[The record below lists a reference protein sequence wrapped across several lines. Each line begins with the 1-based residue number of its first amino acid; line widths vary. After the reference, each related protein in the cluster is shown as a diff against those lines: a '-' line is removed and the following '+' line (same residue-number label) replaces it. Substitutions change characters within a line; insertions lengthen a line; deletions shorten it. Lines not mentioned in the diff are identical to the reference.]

1 MIYVVYTINYK
12 GKEVLTMILIKNGEI
27 YSPEYIGK
35 KDLLICGNKIE
46 YVGDKIEINQTNLP
60 LEIIDASNKL
70 IFPGFIDSHVHILG
84 GGGEGGFK
92 TRTPEI
98 NVKDIVEG
106 GVTTVVGCLGTDGV
120 TRDMRGLIA
129 KSRALE
135 EEGISSYVYTGSY
148 KIPPKPLMSSIEE
161 DIILIDKIIGVG
173 EIALSDHRG
182 SQPSLEKFIELASEA
197 RRGGILS
204 GKAGILNIHLGDG
217 KDKLKYLRK
226 AVENTE
232 IPITQFLPTHINRNE
247 ELFNEGI
254 EYAKCG
260 GRIDLTTSTTPQ
272 FLKEGEVKCSRG
284 LRRLLDSGV
293 DIKNIT
299 FSSDAQGSLP
309 IFNNLGEYIGTGIG
323 KVSSLYNEV
332 RDAIVE
338 ENIDVETAIKVITS
352 NAADI
357 LKLQKKG
364 RIRKGNH
371 GDLVVVNKE
380 DLKINR
386 VIAKG
391 EILL

>member
-1 MIYVVYTINYK
+1 MIYLVYTINYK
-12 GKEVLTMILIKNGEI
+12 DREILVMILIKNIEI
-27 YSPEYIGK
+27 YAPEYLGM

-46 YVGDKIEINQTNLP
+46 CIGDKIELPEKQLSIEVIDGTNKVL
-60 LEIIDASNKL
+60 
-70 IFPGFIDSHVHILG
+70 FPGFIDSHVHILG

-106 GVTTVVGCLGTDGV
+106 GVTTVVGCIGTDGV
-120 TRDMRGLIA
+120 TRDMKGLIA

-148 KIPPKPLMSSIEE
+148 KIPSKPLMSSIEE

-173 EIALSDHRG
+173 EVALSDHRG

-204 GKAGILNIHLGDG
+204 GKAGIINIHLGDG
-217 KDKLKYLRK
+217 KDKLKYIRE

-232 IPITQFLPTHINRNE
+232 IPIAQFLPTHINRNE

-254 EYAKCG
+254 EYAKLG
-260 GRIDLTTSTTPQ
+260 GRVDLTTSTTPK
-272 FLKEGEVKCSRG
+272 FLEEGEVKCSKG
-284 LRRLLDSGV
+284 LKRLLDSGV

-309 IFNNLGEYIGTGIG
+309 IFNDLGEYIGTGVG

-332 RDAIVE
+332 CDAILE
-338 ENIDVETAIKVITS
+338 ENIPIETAIKVITS

-357 LKLQKKG
+357 LKLQRKG

-371 GDLVVVNKE
+371 GDLVVVNKV
-380 DLKINR
+380 DLKINSA
-386 VIAKG
+386 IAKG

>member
-1 MIYVVYTINYK
+1 MII
-12 GKEVLTMILIKNGEI
+12 IKNIEV
-27 YSPEYIGK
+27 YSPEYLGV

-46 YVGDKIEINQTNLP
+46 YIGDKIELVEKQLP
-60 LEIIDASNKL
+60 IKIIDGTNKIL
-70 IFPGFIDSHVHILG
+70 FPGFIDSHVHILG

-106 GVTTVVGCLGTDGV
+106 GVTTVVGCLGTDGI

-129 KSRALE
+129 KARALE

-148 KIPPKPLMSSIEE
+148 RIPPKPLMSSIEE

-173 EIALSDHRG
+173 EVALSDHRG
-182 SQPSLEKFIELASEA
+182 SQPSLEKFIELAVEA

-217 KDKLKYLRK
+217 KDKLKYLRE

-247 ELFNEGI
+247 ELFIEGI

-260 GRIDLTTSTTPQ
+260 GRIDLTTSTTHK
-272 FLKEGEVKCSRG
+272 FLDEGEVKCSRG
-284 LRRLLDSGV
+284 LKRLLDSGV

-309 IFNNLGEYIGTGIG
+309 MFNDLGEYIGTGVG

-332 RDAIVE
+332 KEAILQ
-338 ENIDVETAIKVITS
+338 ENIDIETAIRVITS
-352 NAADI
+352 NVADA
-357 LKLQKKG
+357 LKLDKKG
-364 RIRKGNH
+364 RIRVGYH
-371 GDLVVVNKE
+371 GDLVIVNKE
-380 DLKINR
+380 DLKITN

-391 EILL
+391 EIVL